1 MSSVSHGGFT
11 ALKAEHELLLTCS
24 RTHVD
29 EQRRQRIKEI
39 LASPINWEELFIFGR
54 RHGLL
59 PLFYVQLSRIAAAEV
74 PPIELARLK
83 QHYQEN
89 AARNLLL
96 TKELLRLIDSFAAA
110 GIDAIPY
117 KGPALADTAYG
128 NLTYRRFLD
137 LDVMVRKQ
145 HVVPA
150 CEVLL
155 KAGYSTAVNW
165 SDAQQELLLRTQ
177 HNLQFTREEQRLIV
191 ELHWEVTS
199 ELFARSL
206 QAESLWE
213 RLEET
218 RLQDVTVKALALE
231 DLLLSLCVHGS
242 KHLWERLSWICDIAE
257 LLTNQKEINWD
268 VVLKRTAS
276 EEMSRMLGLG
286 LLLANRLFDAPIP
299 DAIHQKLKADSG
311 LNGLVDDTCKRI
323 VQRGDRELISVN
335 ENVRFNFQMREG
347 WRSRLRYFRM
357 IFRPTDADVAAVSLP
372 GRLSFGYYLVRPF
385 RFLRRK

>member
-191 ELHWEVTS
+191 ELHWEITS

>member
-1 MSSVSHGGFT
+1 MSSTSPGGFT
-11 ALKAEHELLLTCS
+11 TLKAEHDLLLACS
-24 RTHVD
+24 RTHMD
-29 EQRRQRIKEI
+29 ERARQRVKEI
-39 LASPINWEELFIFGR
+39 LVTPINWDELFIFGR

-59 PLFYVQLSRIAAAEV
+59 PLFYVQLTKIAPAQV
-74 PPIELARLK
+74 PPAELARLK

-96 TKELLRLIDSFAAA
+96 TTELLRLLASLEAA

-117 KGPALADTAYG
+117 KGPALAVTAYG
-128 NLTYRRFLD
+128 DLTYRRFLD

-145 HVVPA
+145 DVGPA

-155 KAGYSTAVNW
+155 KAGYSTAVDW
-165 SDAQQELLLRTQ
+165 SNSQQELLLRTQ

-199 ELFARSL
+199 QLFARSL

-213 RLEET
+213 RLVET
-218 RLQDVTVKALALE
+218 RLQEVPVKALALE

-257 LLTNQKEINWD
+257 LVTNRKEINWN
-268 VVLKRTAS
+268 VVSERTAS
-276 EEMSRMLGLG
+276 GEVSRMLGLG
-286 LLLANRLFDAPIP
+286 LSLANRLFDASIP
-299 DAIHQKLKADSG
+299 DAMHQKLKADSA

-323 VQRGDRELISVN
+323 FQRGDRELISVN